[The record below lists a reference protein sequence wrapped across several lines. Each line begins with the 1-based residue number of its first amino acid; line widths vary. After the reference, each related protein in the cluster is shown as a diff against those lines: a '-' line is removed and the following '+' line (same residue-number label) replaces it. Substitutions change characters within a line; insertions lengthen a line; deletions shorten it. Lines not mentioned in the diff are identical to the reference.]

1 MKPKPC
7 DHPNPRR
14 VQAAQVV
21 FGTPGVLPA
30 RYVCDECRAY
40 WDDPTERPDASPAY
54 WIGTK
59 ASDF

>member
-1 MKPKPC
+1 MKPKQC

-30 RYVCDECRAY
+30 RYACDECGVS
-40 WDDPTERPDASPAY
+40 WDDPTERPDSNPGY
-54 WIGTK
+54 QMSKK
-59 ASDF
+59 AT